1 MCVLG
6 LLPAQACG
14 LVAQRSEVFSRTVS
28 RCVYWLCV
36 CVLSALRVWFGAKIS
51 ELYTICLKQTWQ
63 NDNRTLH
70 YPDLKVVGQEGHRR
84 NSEKRQHEYVVPSI
98 EVCTKLRVQPPVAAE
113 AVCRSVGSLSPSLF
127 LKLLH
132 GCYLMAGGLLS
143 SRCPPTASPLL
154 SDGHHGV
161 CDVDSLIVNLN
172 AGAYCVPSVVVDLV
186 MMLLF
191 GLIPRRCRSAHALVT
206 FIAQRCRPA
215 DYALV

>member
-1 MCVLG
+1 MCVLVVCMRVVRPSCLVWG
-6 LLPAQACG
+6 KDKRTLHYLPETN
-14 LVAQRSEVFSRTVS
+14 V
-28 RCVYWLCV
+28 
-36 CVLSALRVWFGAKIS
+36 
-51 ELYTICLKQTWQ
+51 WQ

-84 NSEKRQHEYVVPSI
+84 NSEKRQHEYIVPSI

-191 GLIPRRCRSAHALVT
+191 GLIPRRCRSAHALVYIHRT
-206 FIAQRCRPA
+206 
-215 DYALV
+215 ALSTC